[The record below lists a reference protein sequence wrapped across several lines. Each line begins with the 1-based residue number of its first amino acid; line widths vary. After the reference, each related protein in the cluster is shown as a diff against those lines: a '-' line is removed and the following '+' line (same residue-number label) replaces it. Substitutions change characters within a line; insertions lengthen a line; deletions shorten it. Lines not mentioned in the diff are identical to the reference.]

1 VVARFV
7 AQVPVRWTDQ
17 DSYRHINHAR
27 TVTLLEEA
35 RIALLFDAASAEGV
49 TAFSAGLLV
58 AALNVDYKR
67 QVPYRPRPLRVAMWV
82 DELRAA
88 SFRIHYEMHAGPDAD
103 DPVAATAWTRMAM
116 VDMVVHRPRRL
127 SGPEREF
134 LGRWDE
140 NR

>member
-1 VVARFV
+1 VGRFV

-35 RIALLFDAASAEGV
+35 RIAFLFDAAAAEGI

-58 AALNVDYKR
+58 AGLQVDYKR

-88 SFRIHYEMHAGPDAD
+88 SFRIHYEMHEGPDPD

-116 VDMVVHRPRRL
+116 VDMAVNRPRRL
-127 SGPEREF
+127 TVPEREF
-134 LGRWDE
+134 LGRW
-140 NR
+140 NGQG

>member
-1 VVARFV
+1 MGRFV

-35 RIALLFDAASAEGV
+35 RIALLFDAAQAQGV

-58 AALNVDYKR
+58 AGLNVDYRR
-67 QVPYRPRPLRVAMWV
+67 QVPYRSRPLRVAMWV

-88 SFRIHYEMHAGPDAD
+88 SFRIHYEMHDGPDEQ

-116 VDMVVHRPRRL
+116 VDLAVNRPRRL

-134 LGRWDE
+134 LLRWTE
-140 NR
+140 QG